1 MCRVEGCIGKWPGGW
16 YKWYETLG
24 AENVEASKFIR
35 QELRLGELTL
45 RGQRGAGEAAEALQE
60 AQVGSLVVGTGSG
73 QRQQRQEKGGFFFY
87 LF

>member
-45 RGQRGAGEAAEALQE
+45 RGQRGAG
-60 AQVGSLVVGTGSG
+60 GSC
-73 QRQQRQEKGGFFFY
+73 
-87 LF
+87 